1 MANNNDDWIEKLDYS
16 VRSTV
21 RGFSDY
27 AKRKI
32 KEKIDN
38 GYKIS
43 QATSGE
49 IEVFKG
55 YSYYGIDQ
63 GGSVYAK

>member
-1 MANNNDDWIEKLDYS
+1 MANNDDWIEKLEYGI
-16 VRSTV
+16 RSTV
-21 RGFSDY
+21 KGFSDY
-27 AKRKI
+27 AKGKI

-43 QATSGE
+43 RADYGE
-49 IEVFKG
+49 IEVAKG
-55 YSYYGIDQ
+55 YSYYGIDR